1 MDDDDDYDGADAGG
15 DVGGGVDDA
24 LAGLMHRISAISTS
38 DPAELQRQFAELLGI
53 PGEQAAFFLSAAGG
67 NLEAAVNLF
76 LDFSRASAAAA
87 APPPAWP
94 PQRSAF
100 YLDAQRTGVHS
111 DFVLD
116 GDGVVAAGFLA
127 ADGAAARGGGED
139 SEEWDD
145 DDEDEIPAHLLAPD
159 APGAAA
165 ASMPL
170 LVGTSAAPGF
180 GGVPVPFA
188 MPAAAPPAATAFPP
202 LPSQQ
207 PQQSGSGGEGG
218 GMDTS

>member
-1 MDDDDDYDGADAGG
+1 MDDDDDYDGADAGV

-76 LDFSRASAAAA
+76 LDYSRASAAAA

-127 ADGAAARGGGED
+127 ADGAAARGGGEE
-139 SEEWDD
+139 SEDWGDLD
-145 DDEDEIPAHLLAPD
+145 DEIPAHLLVPD

-165 ASMPL
+165 ASMSL
-170 LVGTSAAPGF
+170 LAGASAPTGFGAAP
-180 GGVPVPFA
+180 PPFA
-188 MPAAAPPAATAFPP
+188 VPAAAPPAAASAPP
-202 LPSQQ
+202 PHLT
-207 PQQSGSGGEGG
+207 GSGGAGG